1 MQKTSWQIIKT
12 LSFRD
17 ANLCVT
23 LGALVKP
30 LFLAREG
37 MSLQAFTAERMKAS
51 DGLEFGVRIQT
62 NQTCYMLFEV
72 FKKRLHHELQTK
84 TQPQYVF

>member
-1 MQKTSWQIIKT
+1 MQKTAWQIIKT

-37 MSLQAFTAERMKAS
+37 MSLQAFTAAEGKRWSWVWCKYPDKS
-51 DGLEFGVRIQT
+51 
-62 NQTCYMLFEV
+62 NMLHA
-72 FKKRLHHELQTK
+72 L
-84 TQPQYVF
+84 